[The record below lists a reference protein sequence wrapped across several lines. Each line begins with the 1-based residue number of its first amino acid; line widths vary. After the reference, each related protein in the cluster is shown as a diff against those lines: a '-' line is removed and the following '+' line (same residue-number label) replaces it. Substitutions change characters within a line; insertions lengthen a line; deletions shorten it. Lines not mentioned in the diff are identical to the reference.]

1 MWFEGRDIGSNFI
14 PNLTLYYK
22 GIYKGILCRLFLT
35 TGKVCFLFLGVNPE
49 HVKFFS
55 KLNKDLTFCLK
66 RAILITCFIKLVIMK
81 KIVISSCFGHEIMAV
96 AVAKSL
102 NLKVVIVPNKDNA
115 DDFNKESENILVKML
130 PFYSA
135 LETISFEEKETALA
149 EGWDVIRELKEGRF
163 DASLWF
169 KMASSKLTP
178 SFGGLR
184 RYQQLEG
191 KFNVLFV
198 PQKLK
203 SDGECGVS
211 AAQQSLNP
219 QVLAFMKGIAN
230 LVLGQHFHKVN
241 DLETV
246 ETLAKEFGLYVPGQT
261 ENQEV
266 FGIRGVAHAEYFNMY
281 RNLAASVGIAGTHT
295 WIMLA
300 LFPEIPQII
309 LFNRNG
315 VENWKDI
322 ESAYQKAGYRIFCIG
337 FDENSNMDE
346 LSKEIEETYRKL
358 F

>member
-1 MWFEGRDIGSNFI
+1 
-14 PNLTLYYK
+14 
-22 GIYKGILCRLFLT
+22 
-35 TGKVCFLFLGVNPE
+35 
-49 HVKFFS
+49 
-55 KLNKDLTFCLK
+55 
-66 RAILITCFIKLVIMK
+66 MK
-81 KIVISSCFGHEIMAV
+81 KIIISSCFGHEIMAV
-96 AVAKSL
+96 AIAKSM
-102 NLKVVIVPNKDNA
+102 NLSVVIVPNKDNA
-115 DDFNKESENILVKML
+115 DEFNKESENILVKML

-135 LETISFEEKETALA
+135 LETVSFEEKETALA
-149 EGWDVIRELKEGRF
+149 EGWDVVRELKEGRF

-169 KMASSKLTP
+169 KMASSRLTP
-178 SFGGLR
+178 SFEGLR
-184 RYQQLEG
+184 RYRQLEDR
-191 KFNVLFV
+191 FNVLFV

-203 SDGECGVS
+203 SDGECGVT

-219 QVLAFMKGIAN
+219 QVLAFMKGLAN

-246 ETLAKEFGLYVPGQT
+246 EALAKEFDLYVPGQT

-281 RNLAASVGIAGTHT
+281 RNLDASVGIAGTHT

-315 VENWKDI
+315 AENWKDI
-322 ESAYQKAGYRIFCIG
+322 EAAYQKAGYRIFCIG
-337 FDENSNMDE
+337 FDENSDMGE
-346 LSKEIEETYRKL
+346 LSKEIEETYKKL